1 MLKHSII
8 HDKPC
13 SDHEGTLYPNIKS
26 MCAHWNIRPE
36 TYSRR
41 ITVYKMSQEEALTR
55 PVKPNGGIVCYDHL
69 GEKYYSMTSMCE
81 QWGIPR
87 KLYEYRVSHGW
98 TQERALTTPPR
109 STKNKQPAKD

>member
-55 PVKPNGGIVCYDHL
+55 PGRCLLLLFAVLARNLLVV
-69 GEKYYSMTSMCE
+69 S
-81 QWGIPR
+81 
-87 KLYEYRVSHGW
+87 LY
-98 TQERALTTPPR
+98 TIFTPFL
-109 STKNKQPAKD
+109 Q